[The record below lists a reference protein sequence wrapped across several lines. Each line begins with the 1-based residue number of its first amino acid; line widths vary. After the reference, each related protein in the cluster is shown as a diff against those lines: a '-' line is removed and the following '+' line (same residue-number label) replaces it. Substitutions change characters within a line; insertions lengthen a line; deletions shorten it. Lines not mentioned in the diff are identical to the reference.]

1 MDPECLAFQE
11 LPVLHS
17 APLDQ
22 AALVAPGLQVYRG
35 LRWDHCVRN
44 HLVFL
49 AAKMKRQKK
58 KKMREQSLLLIFIRL
73 TV

>member
-11 LPVLHS
+11 LRALHS

-22 AALVAPGLQVYRG
+22 VILVVPGLQVYQG
-35 LRWDHCVRN
+35 LQWDRCVQD

-49 AAKMKRQKK
+49 AARM
-58 KKMREQSLLLIFIRL
+58 
-73 TV
+73 